1 MSGQMTHLKTILA
14 VLTIMAGSAAL
25 PVQAAPSDSECD
37 VTSGILPLAN
47 INLKSTGYKEGETLQ
62 EFKFP
67 IAYTC
72 KVYYDIN
79 DTSPSKYRPTLIT
92 TSEFANAVQALKS
105 AGLAMDI
112 YIQEEGQSEKRL
124 LWSQIKDTGGGTI
137 IKLPF
142 GDELPM
148 KKQNTPV
155 PTSRSG
161 QISGRIF
168 AETNYQGAPVM
179 ANISKMTALEI
190 IPVSTASRYRQ
201 ARGIDIPQFFIRIFP
216 DNLGEVSIEPSTVDF
231 GRIYPTSVGTLTKTS
246 PPFTVTAKQKT
257 GTPNAFDMPLDIT
270 FDTGGLPLTDNGQA
284 INLSNGLKLSVT
296 DTQTPQEKIIFNKTY
311 YMDTIHFQPSTGTH
325 ISKTYTAQ
333 VEPTEPGAQI
343 KTGKFSAAVTV
354 RVTYQ

>member
-14 VLTIMAGSAAL
+14 VLTMMAGSAAL

-37 VTSGILPLAN
+37 VTSGTLPFTN
-47 INLKSTGYKEGETLQ
+47 INLKSTGYKEGDTLQ
-62 EFKFP
+62 EFSFP

-72 KVYYDIN
+72 KVYFDIN
-79 DTSPSKYRPTLIT
+79 DKPPSKYRPTLIT
-92 TSEFANAVQALKS
+92 ASEFANAVQALKN

-112 YIQEEGQSEKRL
+112 HIQEEGQPPQDL
-124 LWSQIKDTGGGTI
+124 LWDQIKNTGGGTI
-137 IKLPF
+137 IRLPF
-142 GDELPM
+142 GDKLPM
-148 KKQNTPV
+148 PQLNTPE

-161 QISGRIF
+161 LIKGRIF
-168 AETNYQGAPVM
+168 AATNYQGAPVM
-179 ANISKMTALEI
+179 VNISKMTALEI
-190 IPVSTASRYRQ
+190 IPVSTATQYRQ
-201 ARGIDIPQFFIRIFP
+201 GTGIDTPQFFIRIFP

-311 YMDTIHFQPSTGTH
+311 YM
-325 ISKTYTAQ
+325 
-333 VEPTEPGAQI
+333 
-343 KTGKFSAAVTV
+343 
-354 RVTYQ
+354 

>member
-14 VLTIMAGSAAL
+14 VLSMMAGAVTF
-25 PVQAAPSDSECD
+25 PVQAVPSDSECD
-37 VTSGILPLAN
+37 VTSGILPLTN
-47 INLKSTGYKEGETLQ
+47 INLKSTGYKEGDTLQ
-62 EFKFP
+62 EFSFP

-72 KVYYDIN
+72 KVYYDFN
-79 DTSPSKYRPTLIT
+79 DKPPSKYWTTLIT
-92 TSEFANAVQALKS
+92 TSEFGNAVDALKK

-112 YIQEEGQSEKRL
+112 HIQEEGQPPQDL
-124 LWSQIKDTGGGTI
+124 LWDKIKNTGGGSAAKLTFGD
-137 IKLPF
+137 KLPMPQ
-142 GDELPM
+142 L
-148 KKQNTPV
+148 NTPES
-155 PTSRSG
+155 TSRSG
-161 QISGRIF
+161 KISGRIF
-168 AETNYQGAPVM
+168 AQVSYQGAPVM
-179 ANISKMTALEI
+179 IHIQQITALNI
-190 IPVSTASRYRQ
+190 TPDTFGRNSAGT
-201 ARGIDIPQFFIRIFP
+201 GIMTPDFYIRIFP